1 MRSTLLILAGLL
13 LVALSPACGD
23 GGDPAL
29 PDQVLVGSF
38 EGHDPAKSYVA
49 VALRLPRD
57 SDVDRTVEIV
67 DRQTGDIR
75 LVLERSPVSGLLL
88 CPNVPDSP
96 GWSVYM
102 ARGQAAEPGLL
113 TPAQS
118 ELHLLTDGGTV
129 TLTIPDEQ
137 CFSIE

>member
-1 MRSTLLILAGLL
+1 MRSTLLVLAGLL

-23 GGDPAL
+23 GDDSAL

-38 EGHDPAKSYVA
+38 EGHDPATSYVA
-49 VALRLPRD
+49 VALRFPRD
-57 SDVDRTVEIV
+57 SAVDRTVEIV

-75 LVLERSPVSGLLL
+75 LVRERSPVSALL
-88 CPNVPDSP
+88 CPDVPNGP

-102 ARGQAAEPGLL
+102 ARGQAAERGLL
-113 TPAQS
+113 TFSQS

-129 TLTIPDEQ
+129 TLPIPEEQ
-137 CFSIE
+137 C